1 MARDRLADVYR
12 WYCDRGWC
20 SYEWATDARMRAD
33 RAEVARAIGKDTADK
48 DLVGLVAWHLH
59 QTFLDNMDAA
69 QATAVRGWFA
79 ERGWCEGGTAD
90 TARREPRKPR
100 PLPTPQEAAPAPLAR
115 PDAGEVA
122 ALWEACVPVV
132 DDAGVSAWLAG
143 SPRGF
148 DPGRVADI
156 GLARALP
163 PGLAVPRW
171 ARFKGVPWNRGGWRC
186 IFPAWGPTGRLESLR
201 ARSIDPD
208 CAPGEKAAAAAAGEG
223 SATGLLLADGV
234 GRLVLETGAAPTW
247 WPAGDALRLV
257 VAEGET
263 DFLTWATRYGD
274 AAEDA
279 PGVLGLWAGSWTAE
293 IAARIP
299 DGARV
304 VVRTDPDDAGDRY
317 AARVWRELAARCKLY
332 RPKGTTDGPG

>member
-1 MARDRLADVYR
+1 
-12 WYCDRGWC
+12 
-20 SYEWATDARMRAD
+20 
-33 RAEVARAIGKDTADK
+33 
-48 DLVGLVAWHLH
+48 
-59 QTFLDNMDAA
+59 
-69 QATAVRGWFA
+69 
-79 ERGWCEGGTAD
+79 
-90 TARREPRKPR
+90 
-100 PLPTPQEAAPAPLAR
+100 
-115 PDAGEVA
+115 
-122 ALWEACVPVV
+122 
-132 DDAGVSAWLAG
+132 
-143 SPRGF
+143 
-148 DPGRVADI
+148 
-156 GLARALP
+156 
-163 PGLAVPRW
+163 
-171 ARFKGVPWNRGGWRC
+171 
-186 IFPAWGPTGRLESLR
+186 
-201 ARSIDPD
+201 
-208 CAPGEKAAAAAAGEG
+208 
-223 SATGLLLADGV
+223 LLLADGV